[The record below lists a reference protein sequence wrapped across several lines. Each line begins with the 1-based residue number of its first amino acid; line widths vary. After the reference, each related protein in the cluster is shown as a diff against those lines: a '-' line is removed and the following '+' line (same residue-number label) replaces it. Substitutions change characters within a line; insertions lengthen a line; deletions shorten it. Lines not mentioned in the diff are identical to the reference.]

1 MLKVSPYSVQKVTK
15 MQSHMDLTKSLELDN
30 IFRTIQKETA
40 MLKDYT
46 YSEIYL

>member
-1 MLKVSPYSVQKVTK
+1 

-30 IFRTIQKETA
+30 IFRTIQTEKA

-46 YSEIYL
+46 YSEISLN

>member
-1 MLKVSPYSVQKVTK
+1 MLKLSTYSVQKVTK

-30 IFRTIQKETA
+30 IFRIQIETA

>member
-1 MLKVSPYSVQKVTK
+1 
-15 MQSHMDLTKSLELDN
+15 MDLTKSLELDN
-30 IFRTIQKETA
+30 IFRIQIETA

>member
-1 MLKVSPYSVQKVTK
+1 MLKLSTDSVQKVTK

-30 IFRTIQKETA
+30 IFRIQIETA